1 MPVFS
6 YKTINK
12 EGKIISGTIEA
23 EAENTAIGLLLKKG
37 ITPISIE
44 DIDNSKDSYIS
55 KIKVSPSG
63 EDILFF
69 VRNFSIA
76 LQSGVT
82 VISALDIM
90 ERDSTRKSMHEMITR
105 VSASVRGGVSL
116 AESFLPFAKYFTPAF
131 IGLLRAGEI
140 SGTLGN
146 TFVLI
151 GEYLKREFSLK
162 QKLKSAMIYPAV
174 LVASSTAVVV
184 LLMVFVLPK
193 LSGAF
198 AQSGVQLPMITRII
212 LFVSSILTY
221 SLWIDLGVLIALFA
235 VFIWV
240 TKTEKGTKGMSK
252 FLEKAPISGK
262 MMRSVATV
270 RFLRTLGNLLKS
282 GVSIIESLRVT
293 ADSVGHLGMKVA
305 ILDISNDIEGG
316 MQLSESMEKH
326 TEYFSGVI
334 LGLVRVGE
342 ETGNLGSILVE
353 VSEFFDDELD
363 YNLRNAMALLEPLLL
378 LAMGIVVGVI
388 AISVLLPIYQLVSK
402 LA

>member
-1 MPVFS
+1 MTVYS
-6 YKTINK
+6 YKTISK
-12 EGKIISGTIEA
+12 DGESVGGTIESDT
-23 EAENTAIGLLLKKG
+23 ENGAIALLLKKG
-37 ITPISIE
+37 ITPISVENI
-44 DIDNSKDSYIS
+44 NTKGRGYLN
-55 KIKVSPSG
+55 KIASSPSS

-90 ERDSTRKSMHEMITR
+90 ERDQTRKAMHEMISK
-105 VSASVRGGVSL
+105 VSASVRGGTSL
-116 AESFLPFAKYFTPAF
+116 SDSFIPYARYFTPAF
-131 IGLLRAGEI
+131 IGLLRAGEL
-140 SGTLGN
+140 SGTLGK

-174 LVASSTAVVV
+174 LVAASVSVVV
-184 LLMVFVLPK
+184 LLMVFVLPR

-198 AQSGVQLPMITRII
+198 AQSGVALPLVTRIVLAI
-212 LFVSSILTY
+212 SSVLTY
-221 SLWIDLGVLIALFA
+221 SLWIDFVVLLLIIALF
-235 VFIWV
+235 IWF
-240 TKTEKGTKGMSK
+240 KSSKKGREKFSK
-252 FLEKAPISGK
+252 IIEKAPISSK
-262 MMRSVATV
+262 MMKSVAIV
-270 RFLRTLGNLLKS
+270 RFLRTLGNLLVS

-293 ADSVGHLGMKVA
+293 ADSVGHSGMNKA
-305 ILDISNDIEGG
+305 ILKISSDVEGG
-316 MQLSESMEKH
+316 GQLSKAMESH

-334 LGLVRVGE
+334 IGLVRVGE

-363 YNLRNAMALLEPLLL
+363 YSLRNAMALLEPLLL
-378 LAMGIVVGVI
+378 LTMGIVVGII
-388 AISVLLPIYQLVSK
+388 ALSVLLPIYQLVSK